1 MNNEDGKPT
10 LEAKH
15 ERQIRAAINKLNRT
29 MVEIRKYI
37 PEAGYYVE
45 NGTNFNVLSGDSHD
59 RNHNAQQ
66 ENMLLEL
73 QLHYSEC
80 GGW

>member
-1 MNNEDGKPT
+1 MSEEDEKPE
-10 LEAKH
+10 LDVKH
-15 ERQIRAAINKLNRT
+15 ERQITAAIKKLNKT
-29 MVEIRKYI
+29 MTEIRKYI

-59 RNHNAQQ
+59 RDHNAQH
-66 ENMLLEL
+66 ENLLLEL
-73 QLHYSEC
+73 QLHHSEC